1 VAKRKISAS
10 QESQI
15 NQPSS
20 PISAAVEQN
29 SNDQYAVLAI
39 NPGHNGS
46 AALVVNGELVFYGE
60 EERFSR
66 MKYDGNPFRAM
77 LHALMNCPINE
88 LVIGGTVPQLPQMQW
103 TGEDPYTALVRKFNP
118 NVKVTSMMEAHHVGH
133 ASAAFYG
140 SGFETAAA
148 VIVDGS
154 GSYYTKTLDGDRKT
168 GGFETESIYKCAYPN
183 EFVPVYKRYSD
194 GASPYFKD
202 EVDEFDSA
210 VTITKAY
217 EAVSYYLGFGF
228 IEAGKTMGLAP
239 YGTDDNDVPMFFV
252 QNKGNKN
259 LLIPQYPMGAFIDEN
274 RFPYLARITDPMEW
288 HRDFSL
294 ARDQDKNIAYNIQ
307 KEAEEQVMRLIEKAA
322 TETGEKNI
330 VLSGG
335 FALNC
340 VANYKF
346 IKQFPNL
353 NIYVDPIAHDGG
365 TAIGLAKHAWH
376 TYSGDTQSRPLKS
389 MYLGLSPDYGII
401 EHLMKTVD
409 GVLTI
414 DATTSDDIADL
425 IDQGNIVAL
434 FQGRPEGGPRALGNR
449 SILFDPRRQDGKDI
463 VNAVKH
469 REWFRPFAGSVM
481 EEHARDWF
489 EMETLESSPFMMYAV
504 DVNSDK
510 AEQIPAVTH
519 VDNTCRIQTVS
530 REDNP
535 NYYELIDAFYKKT
548 GVPLLFNTSLNL
560 AGQPLVETLADAVG
574 ILLNS
579 QIEYLYLPEVQK
591 LVKKVSTH
599 TN

>member
-1 VAKRKISAS
+1 M
-10 QESQI
+10 
-15 NQPSS
+15 
-20 PISAAVEQN
+20 
-29 SNDQYAVLAI
+29 LAI

-118 NVKVTSMMEAHHVGH
+118 NVKVTFMMDTHHVGH
-133 ASAAFYG
+133 ASSAFYG

-154 GSYYTKTLDGDRKT
+154 GSYYTKTIDGDRKT
-168 GGFETESIYKCAYPN
+168 GGFETESIYTCAYPN

-194 GASPYFKD
+194 GTSPYFKD

-322 TETGEKNI
+322 TETGETNI

-346 IKQFPNL
+346 IKQFPNF

-376 TYSGDTQSRPLKS
+376 TYSGDTQPKPLKS

-409 GVLTI
+409 GVLSI

-481 EEHARDWF
+481 EEHAHNWF
-489 EMETLESSPFMMYAV
+489 EMETLKSSPFMMYAV

-535 NYYELIDAFYKKT
+535 NYYDLIEAFYKKT

-579 QIEYLYLPEVQK
+579 QIEYLYLPEVQQ